1 MPKPLFSNLVAI
13 CAIGFLCLL
22 FGCVYGISTNDRI
35 LCMLSILVGLCSM
48 IRFLLLFRQIR
59 SKSYRTLTGTCI
71 KKIPSALFGK
81 SQKVIFSTQDG
92 KEYQFNLEKNVKLLS
107 GHHYRLYFRLPLP
120 HMEEDNYSPQ
130 DFLGFEEIPALT
142 NSLDDKRNSEA

>member
-1 MPKPLFSNLVAI
+1 MPKPLFSKLVAI

-81 SQKVIFSTQDG
+81 SQKVIFYAGWKRVSVQPG
-92 KEYQFNLEKNVKLLS
+92 EKCETP
-107 GHHYRLYFRLPLP
+107 FR
-120 HMEEDNYSPQ
+120 
-130 DFLGFEEIPALT
+130 T
-142 NSLDDKRNSEA
+142 SL